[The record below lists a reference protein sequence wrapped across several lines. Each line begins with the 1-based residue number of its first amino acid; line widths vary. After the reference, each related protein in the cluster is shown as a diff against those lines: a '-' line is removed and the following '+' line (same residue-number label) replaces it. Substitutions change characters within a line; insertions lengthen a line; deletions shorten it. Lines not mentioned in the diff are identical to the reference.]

1 MDTLWLHGAGG
12 ASARSLELTERP
24 VTVGR
29 SGDLRIEDDGVEKK
43 HARFV
48 RRDGKIFVAPLGR
61 ADVAVG
67 EQPISA
73 ESEVKPG
80 DVVLLS
86 AAAAIFVAADAEQAP
101 SKRARD
107 AVSRLASYQR
117 DRVLVRLLS
126 LPSAGLVA
134 VVREK
139 LGTIPA
145 ARLRAVAGVL
155 RQVQEAVAGQPPE
168 APVHT
173 LLERLLREATSDQP
187 IPPTEAAL
195 REQERNRLRAA
206 EAAPPPPPIDEEA
219 DPEQS
224 AGTGAPT
231 RAWHLVPSPQDI
243 GHGFSGGVPP
253 ISAAAWPRSPRDGA
267 PMKHLGTLLVPAE
280 YRVAGPDRVAIA
292 LFQADD
298 HTTRPIDGAPRHAG
312 DAGILEDGI
321 GGTYGLIWL
330 DRETFQQGQG
340 REVPGGVAPSPPRPL
355 VLRAR
360 LGDPN
365 VGLVIPD
372 WDDDDDASPYV
383 KLGTPQWDAL
393 ALSRYDF
400 QTSRALAHF
409 GGTSVACDNFAG
421 GLGPFYLGIEH
432 SFGGA
437 NFGGGN
443 AVLDLAQ
450 KKIEFGS

>member
-1 MDTLWLHGAGG
+1 METLWLHGAGG
-12 ASARSLELTERP
+12 ASAPSLALTDRP

-29 SGDLRIEDDGVEKK
+29 SGDLRLEDDALEKK

-48 RRDGKIFVAPLGR
+48 RRDGRLFVAPLGR
-61 ADVAVG
+61 AGVAVG
-67 EQPISA
+67 DQPISA

-80 DVVLLS
+80 DLVLLS
-86 AAAAIFVAADAEQAP
+86 ASAAVFVAAGAEQVP
-101 SKRARD
+101 SERARD
-107 AVSRLASYQR
+107 AVGRLASDHR
-117 DRVLVRLLS
+117 DRVLVRLLA
-126 LPSAGLVA
+126 LPSAGLVE
-134 VVREK
+134 VVRDK
-139 LGTIPA
+139 LGTLPG
-145 ARLRAVAGVL
+145 ARLRAVAGAL
-155 RQVQEAVAGQPPE
+155 RQVHKAVAGQPPD

-173 LLERLLREATSDQP
+173 LLERLLREATSDRP
-187 IPPTEAAL
+187 LPPTEAEL
-195 REQERNRLRAA
+195 REQERRRRHAA
-206 EAAPPPPPIDEEA
+206 EAAAAAPPPIDEEA

-224 AGTGAPT
+224 SGTGAPT
-231 RAWHLVPSPQDI
+231 RAWHLLPSPQDV
-243 GHGFSGGVPP
+243 GHGFSHGVPP
-253 ISAAAWPRSPRDGA
+253 IPAATWPRSPRDGA

-280 YRVAGPDRVAIA
+280 YRVAGPERVAIA

-298 HTTRPIDGAPRHAG
+298 HTTRPVAGAPRHAG
-312 DAGILEDGI
+312 EACILADGI

-330 DRETFQQGQG
+330 DRQTFQKGQG
-340 REVPGGVAPSPPRPL
+340 HEVPDGITPSPPRPL
-355 VLRAR
+355 ALRAR

-372 WDDDDDASPYV
+372 WDDDDASPYV

-409 GGTSVACDNFAG
+409 GGTSVACDNFAR

-432 SFGGA
+432 AFGDA

-443 AVLDLAQ
+443 AVLDLARQ
-450 KKIEFGS
+450 EIEFGS